1 MSAVAKRGYGGK
13 SAEQRRAERRG
24 AFLQAGRDLWCEN
37 GWPAVTMRGVC
48 ARAGLADRYF
58 YQSFP
63 DRDALLV
70 AVAEEVRNE
79 VLTTIIAAL
88 AEHADEPL
96 ECQLRSALT
105 AVVGLVA
112 EDPGSMQIFF
122 GEHGGSDVLQALRR
136 DTTEAVVD
144 LFTTVGTPVVAV
156 GVEPVEFRVVLLVG
170 IGGFVETMT
179 AWRAGSLEATPDELV
194 QILMDVS
201 QRMAAGLLELGGPA
215 RGS

>member
-1 MSAVAKRGYGGK
+1 MSGVAEREYGGK
-13 SAEQRRAERRG
+13 PAEQRRAERRA
-24 AFLQAGRDLWCEN
+24 AFLQAGRNLWCEN

-58 YQSFP
+58 YQNFP

-79 VLTTIIAAL
+79 VLAIIIGAV
-88 AEHADEPL
+88 AEHAEEPL
-96 ECQLRSALT
+96 DCQLRGALA

-122 GEHGGSDVLQALRR
+122 GEHGGSDVLEALRR
-136 DTTEAVVD
+136 DTIEAVVD
-144 LFTTVGTPVVAV
+144 LFTTLGTPVVTP
-156 GVEPVEFRVVLLVG
+156 GVEHVEFRVVLLVG

-179 AWRAGSLEATPDELV
+179 AWRAGSLEATPDQLV
-194 QILMDVS
+194 QILMGVA

-215 RGS
+215 PGN